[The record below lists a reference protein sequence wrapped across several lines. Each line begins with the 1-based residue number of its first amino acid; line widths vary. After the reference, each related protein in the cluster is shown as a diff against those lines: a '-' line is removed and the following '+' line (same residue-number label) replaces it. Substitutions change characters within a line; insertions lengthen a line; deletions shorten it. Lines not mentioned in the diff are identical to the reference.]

1 MKTRAKVIKKFIYA
15 KKPSHDSFF
24 RYDKNRENLIISSSK
39 IHQQVQEPL
48 RFLRKCKHLF

>member
-1 MKTRAKVIKKFIYA
+1 MSAKVIKKFIYA

-39 IHQQVQEPL
+39 IHQRVQEPL

>member
-1 MKTRAKVIKKFIYA
+1 MFCYIEFMLDYNAKVVKKFIYA

-39 IHQQVQEPL
+39 IHQRAQEP
-48 RFLRKCKHLF
+48 